1 MSYTDQ
7 RGHRVPSP
15 TDTAQ
20 RSDLLALSLSIPS
33 LHTCASETAA
43 AQHVQALA
51 AAGVRA
57 TPAEPVYVWRSDL
70 DALRV
75 WDGTRWHAESNVQA
89 ELSATG
95 DMPVG
100 NGMSVGV
107 RIASFKAGR
116 VAQSATEAQFGNL
129 YLDYV
134 TFLNPFPTD
143 CVSVTLTPLYGSGPA
158 GWNFKQGFQFCIDSM
173 DKTGFRP
180 MIPGTT
186 TTGNHAFSW
195 IAMGY

>member
-57 TPAEPVYVWRSDL
+57 STSAPVYVWRADL

-75 WDGTRWHAESNVQA
+75 WDGARWHAESNVQV
-89 ELSATG
+89 ELSAIG
-95 DMPVG
+95 DVPVG
-100 NGMSVGV
+100 EGLSAGV

-116 VAQSATEAQFGNL
+116 VAQSATEVQFGNL

-134 TFLNPFPTD
+134 TFLNPFPTQ
-143 CVSVTLTPLYGSGPA
+143 CASVTLTPTYGSGTA
-158 GWNFKQGFQFCIDSM
+158 GWNFKQGMQFCVDSM
-173 DKTGFRP
+173 STTGFRP
-180 MIPGTT
+180 MIPGVTT
-186 TTGNHAFSW
+186 PGNHALSW
-195 IAMGY
+195 IAIGY

>member
-51 AAGVRA
+51 AAGLRA

-75 WDGTRWHAESNVQA
+75 WDGARWHAESNVQV
-89 ELSATG
+89 ELSAIG
-95 DMPVG
+95 DVPVG
-100 NGMSVGV
+100 EGLSAGV

-116 VAQSATEAQFGNL
+116 VAQSATETQFGNL

-134 TFLNPFPTD
+134 TFLNPFPTH
-143 CVSVTLTPLYGSGPA
+143 CASVTLTPLYGSGSA
-158 GWNFKQGFQFCIDSM
+158 GWNFKQGTQFCVDSIS
-173 DKTGFRP
+173 KTGFRP

-195 IAMGY
+195 IAVGY